1 MSLFDWADSEEEL
14 EQIAQLEGLT
24 NERIQAELGRINLI
38 AKEDWVSGQGST
50 PLMAAF
56 THIGF
61 TSRFSDGSYGV
72 YYAASTLDTAIKETA
87 FHRAR
92 FYKASNEPTCS
103 ISMRQYIAKIK
114 KPLVDITGNQY
125 DDLLNPDP
133 GLYHQSQLFG
143 KQIHDEK
150 QWGLLYPSIRNKGS
164 QCVAIFRP
172 PALTV
177 PEQGCHLKYI
187 WDGNCISEVY
197 VESKV
202 HNF

>member
-103 ISMRQYIAKIK
+103 KSMRQYIAKIK